1 MCRPIRNQILVQPFP
16 SDNITEGGLLI
27 PDSAKKPSSKVKV
40 VKAGSKSKVKEGAT
54 AYRVENWGTEVI
66 IDGVSHFI
74 MEDNAILAVE

>member
-1 MCRPIRNQILVQPFP
+1 MQPIRNQILVKPFQ

-27 PDSAKKPSSKVKV
+27 PDSAKKPSSKVEIVKV
-40 VKAGSKSKVKEGAT
+40 GNKSKRKVGQT
-54 AYRVENWGTEVI
+54 AYRVENRGTEVI

>member
-1 MCRPIRNQILVQPFP
+1 MQPIRNQILVQPFP
-16 SDNITEGGLLI
+16 SDNITEGGLII

-40 VKAGSKSKVKEGAT
+40 IKVGNKSKVKEGVT
-54 AYRVENWGTEVI
+54 AYRVTDWGTEVI